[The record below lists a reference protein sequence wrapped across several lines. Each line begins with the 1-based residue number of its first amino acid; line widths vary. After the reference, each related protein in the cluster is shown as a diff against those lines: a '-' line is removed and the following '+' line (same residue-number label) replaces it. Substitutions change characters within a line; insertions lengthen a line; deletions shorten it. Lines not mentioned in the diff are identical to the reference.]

1 MLCRHR
7 RKVVALFLADSRQT
21 EYNTLMAKNV
31 IRRIVIL
38 FLLFVG
44 CVAAFSIQEN
54 KQGRTHAASFTGP
67 LLPVVCVQVEGMKV
81 NPMTA

>member
-1 MLCRHR
+1 MLCRR
-7 RKVVALFLADSRQT
+7 TRKVVALFLADSRQT

-44 CVAAFSIQEN
+44 CVAAFS
-54 KQGRTHAASFTGP
+54 KRWRPT
-67 LLPVVCVQVEGMKV
+67 LP
-81 NPMTA
+81 